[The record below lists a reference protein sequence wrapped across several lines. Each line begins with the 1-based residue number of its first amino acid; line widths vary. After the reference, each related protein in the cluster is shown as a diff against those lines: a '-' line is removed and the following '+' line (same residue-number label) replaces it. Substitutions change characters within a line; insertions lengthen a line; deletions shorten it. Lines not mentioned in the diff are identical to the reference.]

1 MTRVGRSRRG
11 RLKGLLL
18 LGLLGLLTLAACSG
32 TPKPKAT
39 ALEVVPPQI
48 GGRLA
53 WSQKVESVK
62 FPLLVAVN
70 DTASSGGTFTVAGSD
85 GTVAALQADTG
96 SELWR
101 TNVGAALSA
110 GVGSD
115 GRFAAVVTRDNELV
129 TLEAGRVLWRAR
141 LGARVATAPLVAGE
155 RVFVM
160 SVDRVVQAFDAL
172 DGRKL
177 WTLQRPGEPLTLSK
191 AGVLSAFQ
199 DTLLVG
205 QGPRLAGVDPTRGT
219 LRWEVAVATPR
230 GTNEVERLADLL
242 APAVRFGSSV
252 CARSFQNAVGCVNAE
267 RGTLIWTRNV
277 GGNEGIGADAE
288 LVVGADGSDRI
299 TAWKAATGE
308 VAWTSDKLLY
318 RDLSAPLLVGR
329 TAVFGDLEGYVHLL
343 GREDGKQLLRLA
355 TDGSAV
361 VAPPA
366 LSGKT
371 MLVVTRAGGLFAFR
385 PE

>member
-1 MTRVGRSRRG
+1 MTPLRRSCGGRS
-11 RLKGLLL
+11 KGLALL
-18 LGLLGLLTLAACSG
+18 VALALGACSG
-32 TPKPKAT
+32 TPKPKPT
-39 ALEVVPPQI
+39 PLEPITPQI
-48 GGRLA
+48 GGRLV
-53 WSQKVESVK
+53 WNQHVESVK

-70 DTASSGGTFTVAGSD
+70 DTASSGGVFTVAGSD
-85 GTVAALQADTG
+85 GTVLALQAETG
-96 SELWR
+96 RELWR
-101 TNVGAALSA
+101 ASVGATLSA

-115 GRFAAVVTRDNELV
+115 GRFASVVTRDNELV
-129 TLEAGRVLWRAR
+129 TLEAGRIVWRAR

-172 DGRKL
+172 DGRRL
-177 WTLQRPGEPLTLSK
+177 WTLQRQGEPLTLSK
-191 AGVLSAFQ
+191 AGVLGAFQ

-219 LRWEVAVATPR
+219 MRWEVAVATPR

-242 APAVRFGSSV
+242 APAVRVGNTV
-252 CARSFQNAVGCVNAE
+252 CARSFQNAVGCVSAD
-267 RGTLIWTRNV
+267 RGTLVWTRNV

-288 LVVGADGSDRI
+288 LVVGADGSDRV
-299 TAWKAATGE
+299 TAWRAATGE
-308 VAWTSDKLLY
+308 VVWTNEKLLY

-329 TAVFGDLEGYVHLL
+329 TAVFGDGDGNLHLL
-343 GREDGKQLLRLA
+343 AREDGKTLLRLT

-361 VAPPA
+361 VSPPA

>member
-1 MTRVGRSRRG
+1 VTRPHRAPLG
-11 RLKGLLL
+11 RLSACLVL
-18 LGLLGLLTLAACSG
+18 LGLLALAACSG
-32 TPKPKAT
+32 TPRPKPT
-39 ALEVVPPQI
+39 PLEPVTPQI
-48 GGRLA
+48 GGRLV
-53 WSQKVESVK
+53 WSQRVDSVK

-70 DTASSGGTFTVAGSD
+70 DTASSGGVFTVAGTD
-85 GTVAALQADTG
+85 GTVVAIQADSG
-96 SELWR
+96 LELWR
-101 TNVGAALSA
+101 GSAGAPLSA

-115 GRFAAVVTRDNELV
+115 GRYASVVTRDNELV
-129 TLEAGRVLWRAR
+129 TFEAGRILWHTHLA
-141 LGARVATAPLVAGE
+141 ARVATAPMVAGE

-160 SVDRVVQAFDAL
+160 SVDRVVQAFDVL
-172 DGRKL
+172 DGRRL
-177 WTLQRPGEPLTLSK
+177 WTLQRPGEPLTLAK
-191 AGVLSAFQ
+191 AGVLAAFE
-199 DTLLVG
+199 DTLLAG
-205 QGPRLAGVDPTRGT
+205 QGPRLAGVDPTRGS

-242 APAVRFGSSV
+242 APAVRAGNVV

-277 GGNEGIGADAE
+277 GGTEGIGGDAE

-299 TAWKAATGE
+299 TAWRAASGE
-308 VAWTSDKLLY
+308 VAWTNDKLLY

-329 TAVFGDLEGYVHLL
+329 TAVFGDLEGNVHLL
-343 GREDGKQLLRLA
+343 AREDGKELLRLT

-366 LSGKT
+366 LSGRT

>member
-1 MTRVGRSRRG
+1 MTRSRRPY
-11 RLKGLLL
+11 RELSKWLVLAAAL
-18 LGLLGLLTLAACSG
+18 ALAACSG
-32 TPKPKAT
+32 TPKPKPT
-39 ALEVVPPQI
+39 PLEPITPQI
-48 GGRLA
+48 GGRLV
-53 WSQKVESVK
+53 WNQRVESVK

-70 DTASSGGTFTVAGSD
+70 DTVSSGGVFTVAGSD
-85 GTVAALQADTG
+85 GTVVALQAETG
-96 SELWR
+96 RELWR
-101 TNVGAALSA
+101 ASVGAQLSA

-115 GRFAAVVTRDNELV
+115 GRFASVVTRDNELV
-129 TLEAGRVLWRAR
+129 TVEAGRIVWRAR

-160 SVDRVVQAFDAL
+160 SVDRVVQAFDAR

-191 AGVLSAFQ
+191 AGVLGAFQ

-205 QGPRLAGVDPTRGT
+205 QGPRLAGVDPTRGA
-219 LRWEVAVATPR
+219 LRWEVAIATPR

-242 APAVRFGSSV
+242 APAARVGNTV
-252 CARSFQNAVGCVNAE
+252 CARSFQNAIGCVNAE
-267 RGTLIWTRNV
+267 RGTLVWTRNV
-277 GGNEGIGADAE
+277 GGNEGIAADAE

-299 TAWKAATGE
+299 TAWRAATGE
-308 VAWTSDKLLY
+308 VAWTNDKLLY

-329 TAVFGDLEGYVHLL
+329 TAVFGDVEGSVHLL
-343 GREDGKQLLRLA
+343 SREDGKTLLRLT
-355 TDGSAV
+355 TDSSAV

>member
-1 MTRVGRSRRG
+1 VTPTRCLERMLAGG
-11 RLKGLLL
+11 F
-18 LGLLGLLTLAACSG
+18 GLLGVLALVACSG
-32 TPKPKAT
+32 SPRPKPSP
-39 ALEVVPPQI
+39 LEAVTPQI
-48 GGRLA
+48 GGRLV
-53 WSQKVESVK
+53 WTQRVDSVK

-70 DTASSGGTFTVAGSD
+70 ETASSGGTFTVAGSD
-85 GTVAALQADTG
+85 GTVIALQADTG
-96 SELWR
+96 RELWR
-101 TNVGAALSA
+101 ASIGTSLSA

-115 GRFAAVVTRDNELV
+115 GRFASVVTRDNELV

-141 LGARVATAPLVAGE
+141 LGARVATSPFVAGE

-191 AGVLSAFQ
+191 AGVLGAFQ

-205 QGPRLAGVDPTRGT
+205 QGPRLAGVDPTSGS

-242 APAVRFGSSV
+242 APAVRAGNVV
-252 CARSFQNAVGCVNAE
+252 CARAFQNAVGCVNVE
-267 RGTLIWTRNV
+267 RGTLVWTRNV
-277 GGNEGIGADAE
+277 GGNEGLGGDVD

-299 TAWKAATGE
+299 SAWRAATGE
-308 VAWTSDKLLY
+308 LAWTNDKLLY

-329 TAVFGDLEGYVHLL
+329 TAVFGDAEGNVHLL
-343 GREDGKQLLRLA
+343 AREDGKTLLRLT
-355 TDGSAV
+355 TDGSPV

-371 MLVVTRAGGLFAFR
+371 MLIVTRSGGLFAFR

>member
-1 MTRVGRSRRG
+1 VTRRFGPRG
-11 RLKGLLL
+11 GLPKGLALV
-18 LGLLGLLTLAACSG
+18 LALALVACSG
-32 TPKPKAT
+32 TPKPKPTPLEPVT
-39 ALEVVPPQI
+39 AQI
-48 GGRLA
+48 GGRMV
-53 WSQKVESVK
+53 WNQRVESVK

-70 DTASSGGTFTVAGSD
+70 ETASSGGVFTVAGSD
-85 GTVAALQADTG
+85 GTVMALQAETG

-101 TNVGAALSA
+101 ASVGAPLSA

-115 GRFAAVVTRDNELV
+115 GRFASVVTRDNELV
-129 TLEAGRVLWRAR
+129 TLEAGRIVWRVR
-141 LGARVATAPLVAGE
+141 LGAHVASAPLVAGE

-177 WTLQRPGEPLTLSK
+177 WTLQRPGEPLTLAK
-191 AGVLSAFQ
+191 AGVLIAFQ

-205 QGPRLAGVDPTRGT
+205 QGARLAGVDPLRGA

-242 APAVRFGSSV
+242 APAVRVGDTV
-252 CARSFQNAVGCVNAE
+252 CARSFQNAVGCVNAA
-267 RGTLIWTRNV
+267 RGTLVWTRNT
-277 GGNEGIGADAE
+277 GGYEGIAADAD

-299 TAWKAATGE
+299 TAWRAATGE
-308 VAWTSDKLLY
+308 VAWTNDKLLY
-318 RDLSAPLLVGR
+318 RELSAPLLVGR
-329 TAVFGDLEGYVHLL
+329 TAVFGDVEGVVHLL
-343 GREDGKQLLRLA
+343 SREDGKPLLRLK

>member
-1 MTRVGRSRRG
+1 
-11 RLKGLLL
+11 
-18 LGLLGLLTLAACSG
+18 
-32 TPKPKAT
+32 
-39 ALEVVPPQI
+39 
-48 GGRLA
+48 
-53 WSQKVESVK
+53 VK

-70 DTASSGGTFTVAGSD
+70 ETASSGGVFTVAGTD
-85 GTVAALQADTG
+85 GTVMALQADTG

-101 TNVGAALSA
+101 ASIGTALSA

-115 GRFAAVVTRDNELV
+115 GRFASVVTRDNELV
-129 TLEAGRVLWRAR
+129 TIEAGRIVWRVR

-177 WTLQRPGEPLTLSK
+177 WTLQRPGEPLTLAK
-191 AGVLSAFQ
+191 AGVLAAFK

-205 QGPRLAGVDPTRGT
+205 QGPRLAGVDPTPGT

-242 APAVRFGSSV
+242 APAVRVGNVV
-252 CARSFQNAVGCVNAE
+252 CARAFQNAVGCVNAE

-277 GGNEGIGADAE
+277 GGNEGIGADAD

-299 TAWKAATGE
+299 TAWRAGNGD
-308 VAWTSDKLLY
+308 VAWTNDKLLY

-329 TAVFGDLEGYVHLL
+329 TAVFGDVEGYVHLL
-343 GREDGKQLLRLA
+343 AREDGNELLRLA
-355 TDGSAV
+355 TDGSPV

-371 MLVVTRAGGLFAFR
+371 MLVVTRSGGLFAFR

>member
-1 MTRVGRSRRG
+1 MTRLRRHFSDPATW
-11 RLKGLLL
+11 LVL
-18 LGLLGLLTLAACSG
+18 LGMLALAACSG
-32 TPKPKAT
+32 TPRPKPGP
-39 ALEVVPPQI
+39 LEAVTPQI
-48 GGRLA
+48 GGRMV
-53 WSQKVESVK
+53 WNQRVESVK

-70 DTASSGGTFTVAGSD
+70 DTAASGGVFTVAGTD
-85 GTVAALQADTG
+85 GTVVALQAETG
-96 SELWR
+96 RELWR
-101 TNVGAALSA
+101 ASVGTQLSA

-115 GRFAAVVTRDNELV
+115 GRFASVVTRDNELV
-129 TLEAGRVLWRAR
+129 TLESGRIVWRAR

-191 AGVLSAFQ
+191 AGVLGAFQ

-205 QGPRLAGVDPTRGT
+205 QGPRLAGVDPTRGS

-242 APAVRFGSSV
+242 APAVRVGNTV
-252 CARSFQNAVGCVNAE
+252 CARAFQNAVGCVNAE
-267 RGTLIWTRNV
+267 RGTSVWTRNV

-288 LVVGADGSDRI
+288 LVVGADGSDRV
-299 TAWKAATGE
+299 TAWRAATGE
-308 VAWTSDKLLY
+308 VAWTTDKLLY

-329 TAVFGDLEGYVHLL
+329 TAVFGDAQGNVHLL
-343 GREDGKQLLRLA
+343 AREDGKQLLRLT

>member
-1 MTRVGRSRRG
+1 MRRAP
-11 RLKGLLL
+11 RPSFICLNGLVL
-18 LGLLGLLTLAACSG
+18 LGALTLAACSG
-32 TPKPKAT
+32 TSRPKPT
-39 ALEVVPPQI
+39 PLEPVTPKI
-48 GGRLA
+48 GGRMV
-53 WSQKVESVK
+53 WNHRVDSVK

-70 DTASSGGTFTVAGSD
+70 DTASSGGVFTVAGTD
-85 GTVAALQADTG
+85 GTVVALQAETG

-101 TNVGAALSA
+101 ASVGAPLTA

-115 GRFAAVVTRDNELV
+115 GRFASVVTRDNELV
-129 TLEAGRVLWRAR
+129 TLEAGRVLWRMR
-141 LGARVATAPLVAGE
+141 LPARVATAPLVAGE
-155 RVFVM
+155 RVFVLG
-160 SVDRVVQAFDAL
+160 VDRVVQAFDAL
-172 DGRKL
+172 DGRRL

-191 AGVLSAFQ
+191 AGVLGAFE

-205 QGPRLAGVDPTRGT
+205 QGPRLAGVDPSRGT

-230 GTNEVERLADLL
+230 GSNEVERLADLL
-242 APAVRFGSSV
+242 APAVRAGNTV

-267 RGTLIWTRNV
+267 RGALVWTRNV

-288 LVVGADGSDRI
+288 LVIGADGSDRI
-299 TAWKAATGE
+299 TAWRAASGD

-329 TAVFGDLEGYVHLL
+329 TAVFGDVEGNVHLL
-343 GREDGKQLLRLA
+343 AREDGKELLRLT

-371 MLVVTRAGGLFAFR
+371 MLVVTKAGGLFAFR

>member
-1 MTRVGRSRRG
+1 MRRSPRI
-11 RLKGLLL
+11 LWPALVLLAAL
-18 LGLLGLLTLAACSG
+18 ALAACSG
-32 TPKPKAT
+32 TPKPKPT
-39 ALEVVPPQI
+39 PLQPVTPQV
-48 GGRLA
+48 GGRQV
-53 WSQKVESVK
+53 WNQRVESVK
-62 FPLLVAVN
+62 FPLIVAVN
-70 DTASSGGTFTVAGSD
+70 QTASSGGVFTVAGSD
-85 GTVAALQADTG
+85 GTVMALQADTG

-101 TNVGAALSA
+101 ASVGTALSA

-115 GRFAAVVTRDNELV
+115 GRFASVVTRDNELV
-129 TLEAGRVLWRAR
+129 TIEAGRIVWRAR

-177 WTLQRPGEPLTLSK
+177 WTLQRPGEPLTLAK
-191 AGVLSAFQ
+191 AGVLAAFK

-205 QGPRLAGVDPTRGT
+205 QGPRLAGVDPTLGT

-242 APAVRFGSSV
+242 APAVRAGNTV
-252 CARSFQNAVGCVNAE
+252 CARAFQNAVGCVNAE
-267 RGTLIWTRNV
+267 RGTLIWTRNA
-277 GGNEGIGADAE
+277 GGNEGIGADTD

-299 TAWKAATGE
+299 TAWRAANGD
-308 VAWTSDKLLY
+308 VAWTNDKLLY

-329 TAVFGDLEGYVHLL
+329 TAVFGDVEGYVHLL
-343 GREDGKQLLRLA
+343 AREDGKELLRLS
-355 TDGSAV
+355 TDGSPI

-371 MLVVTRAGGLFAFR
+371 MLVVTRSGGLFAFR

>member
-1 MTRVGRSRRG
+1 MTPSRRFRG
-11 RLKGLLL
+11 VLSRALLL
-18 LGLLGLLTLAACSG
+18 LGALALVACSG
-32 TPKPKAT
+32 TPKPKPAP
-39 ALEVVPPQI
+39 LEPVTPQI
-48 GGRLA
+48 GGRMV
-53 WSQKVESVK
+53 WNQRVEGVK
-62 FPLLVAVN
+62 FPLLVAVSE
-70 DTASSGGTFTVAGSD
+70 TASSGGVFTVAGSD
-85 GTVAALQADTG
+85 GTVMALQAETG
-96 SELWR
+96 RELWR
-101 TNVGAALSA
+101 ASLGAALSA

-115 GRFAAVVTRDNELV
+115 GRFASVVTRDNELV
-129 TLEAGRVLWRAR
+129 TLEAGRILWRAQ

-160 SVDRVVQAFDAL
+160 SVDRAVQAFDAL

-177 WTLQRPGEPLTLSK
+177 WVLQRPGEPLTLSK
-191 AGVLSAFQ
+191 AGVLGAFQ

-205 QGPRLAGVDPTRGT
+205 QGARLAGVDPSRGA

-242 APAVRFGSSV
+242 APAVRVGNVV

-267 RGTLIWTRNV
+267 RGTLVWTRNV
-277 GGNEGIGADAE
+277 GGNEGIAADGE

-299 TAWKAATGE
+299 TAWRAATGE
-308 VAWTSDKLLY
+308 VAWTHDKLLY

-329 TAVFGDLEGYVHLL
+329 TAIFGDGQGNLHLL
-343 GREDGKQLLRLA
+343 AREDGTTLLRLT

-361 VAPPA
+361 AAPPA

>member
-1 MTRVGRSRRG
+1 MRTRTRWAA
-11 RLKGLLL
+11 LAL
-18 LGLLGLLTLAACSG
+18 LGALALAACTG
-32 TPKPKAT
+32 TPRPKPT
-39 ALEVVPPQI
+39 ALLPVTPQI

-53 WSQKVESVK
+53 WSQRVESVK
-62 FPLLVAVN
+62 FPLIVAVN
-70 DTASSGGTFTVAGSD
+70 QTASSGGVFTVAGSD
-85 GTVAALQADTG
+85 GTVVALQADTG

-101 TNVGAALSA
+101 ASVGTALSA

-115 GRFAAVVTRDNELV
+115 GRFASVVTRDNELV
-129 TLEAGRVLWRAR
+129 TIEGGRIVWRAR

-160 SVDRVVQAFDAL
+160 SVDRVVQAFDVL

-177 WTLQRPGEPLTLSK
+177 WTLQRPGEPLTLAK
-191 AGVLSAFQ
+191 AGVLTAFK

-205 QGPRLAGVDPTRGT
+205 QGPRLAGVDPTPGT

-242 APAVRFGSSV
+242 APAVRAGNVV
-252 CARSFQNAVGCVNAE
+252 CARAFQNAVGCVNAE

-277 GGNEGIGADAE
+277 GGNEGIGADAD

-299 TAWKAATGE
+299 TAWRASNGD
-308 VAWTSDKLLY
+308 VAWTNDKLLY

-329 TAVFGDLEGYVHLL
+329 TAVFGDVEGYVHLL
-343 GREDGKQLLRLA
+343 AREDGNELLRLS
-355 TDGSAV
+355 TDGSPI

-371 MLVVTRAGGLFAFR
+371 MLVVTRSGGLFAFR

>member
-1 MTRVGRSRRG
+1 MRWLAVALAAAWLAGCASEKPAPTPLENYTPKIAG
-11 RLKGLLL
+11 RLVWSARVDSVRYPL
-18 LGLLGLLTLAACSG
+18 
-32 TPKPKAT
+32 
-39 ALEVVPPQI
+39 VPT
-48 GGRLA
+48 
-53 WSQKVESVK
+53 V
-62 FPLLVAVN
+62 
-70 DTASSGGTFTVAGSD
+70 SGGNFYVAGTD
-85 GTVAALQADTG
+85 GSVLALQAESG
-96 SELWR
+96 RELWR
-101 TNVGAALSA
+101 GSVGTPLSA

-129 TLEAGRVLWRAR
+129 TLEAGRIVWRAM

-191 AGVLSAFQ
+191 AGVLGAFQ

-205 QGPRLAGVDPTRGT
+205 QGPRLAGVDPTRGS

-242 APAVRFGSSV
+242 APAVRVGSAV

-267 RGTLIWTRNV
+267 RGTLIWTRTV
-277 GGNEGIGADAE
+277 GGNEGIAADAE
-288 LVVGADGSDRI
+288 LVVAADGSDRV
-299 TAWKAATGE
+299 TAWRAGTGD
-308 VAWTSDKLLY
+308 VAWTNDRLLY

-329 TAVFGDLEGYVHLL
+329 TAVFGDVEGQVHLL
-343 GREDGKQLLRLA
+343 AREDGKTLLRLA

-371 MLVVTRAGGLFAFR
+371 ILVVTRTGGLFAFR

>member
-1 MTRVGRSRRG
+1 VTRMGRDLRAPSMWLVLVGA
-11 RLKGLLL
+11 LA
-18 LGLLGLLTLAACSG
+18 LAACSG
-32 TPKPKAT
+32 TPKPKPSP
-39 ALEVVPPQI
+39 LETVSPQI
-48 GGRLA
+48 GGRLV
-53 WSQKVESVK
+53 WSQHVDSVK

-70 DTASSGGTFTVAGSD
+70 ETASSGSMFTVAGTD
-85 GTVAALQADTG
+85 GTVMALQADTG
-96 SELWR
+96 SEIWR
-101 TNVGAALSA
+101 ASVGAQLSA

-115 GRFAAVVTRDNELV
+115 GRFASVVTRDNELV
-129 TLEAGRVLWRAR
+129 TLEAGRVSWRAR

-191 AGVLSAFQ
+191 AGVLAAFQ

-205 QGPRLAGVDPTRGT
+205 QGPRLAGVDPTRGMV
-219 LRWEVAVATPR
+219 RWEVSVATPR

-242 APAVRFGSSV
+242 APAVRFGNTV
-252 CARSFQNAVGCVNAE
+252 CARSFQNAVGCVDAQ
-267 RGTLIWTRNV
+267 RGTLVWTRNV
-277 GGNEGIGADAE
+277 GGNEGIGGDAE

-299 TAWKAATGE
+299 TAWRAATGD
-308 VAWTSDKLLY
+308 VAWTSEKLLY

-329 TAVFGDLEGYVHLL
+329 TAVFGDLEGNVHLL
-343 GREDGKQLLRLA
+343 SREDGKQLLRLT

-366 LSGKT
+366 LAGKT
-371 MLVVTRAGGLFAFR
+371 MLVVTKAGGLFAFR